1 MALRH
6 LSRPRDIVKRSTK
19 KYLDEPLYHRLFK
32 DGGSE
37 VSVRQQLNQFLK
49 GTKHYSGKKSFCIL
63 NSELGNP
70 CKSNSD
76 AGNYSQNFFTA

>member
-19 KYLDEPLYHRLFK
+19 KYLDELLYHRLFK

-37 VSVRQQLNQFLK
+37 VSVRQHLNQFLK
-49 GTKHYSGKKSFCIL
+49 GTKHVFKWEVGDTIKKLRSRGLYYPALKVSHFLYS
-63 NSELGNP
+63 
-70 CKSNSD
+70 
-76 AGNYSQNFFTA
+76 